1 MRRCNSPAMQFHFQG
16 SIIFLIFHH
25 LRFSVML
32 FLAFFNFPNTLQLD
46 CFIGSEC
53 LGLHQAGWADFLFLL
68 QNRKKVASNEDQ
80 VGKGNN

>member
-1 MRRCNSPAMQFHFQG
+1 MRRWNSPVMQFNFQG
-16 SIIFLIFHH
+16 SIIFLI
-25 LRFSVML
+25 LQFSVML
-32 FLAFFNFPNTLQLD
+32 FLAFFNFPNVLQLD
-46 CFIGSEC
+46 CFIGSGC